1 MKKTFTIIAIS
12 ILFTVCNASATTVII
27 QAIGTTSVNEGFSPQ
42 IANAVCGDTIRWV
55 LVSGTHT
62 TASTSIPSGASSWT
76 SNNISISGY
85 IYVVTEAGTY
95 NYTCHPATGGH
106 MDASI
111 VVTCT
116 TDIPNL
122 PHSNLSN
129 VFPNPSNGKLTVD
142 IKDGSNCSFEI
153 YNVVGR
159 IIFQSQLTNN
169 ITEVD
174 INIPNGI
181 YYYELKSETKIIGKG
196 KLAIQN

>member
-85 IYVVTEAGTY
+85 IYVV
-95 NYTCHPATGGH
+95 H
-106 MDASI
+106 
-111 VVTCT
+111 
-116 TDIPNL
+116 
-122 PHSNLSN
+122 
-129 VFPNPSNGKLTVD
+129 
-142 IKDGSNCSFEI
+142 
-153 YNVVGR
+153 
-159 IIFQSQLTNN
+159 
-169 ITEVD
+169 
-174 INIPNGI
+174 
-181 YYYELKSETKIIGKG
+181 
-196 KLAIQN
+196 